1 MTDSDYSPSSILIDV
16 ELPDPAPLPDELVAA
31 LSSLRVVLVGWYAV
45 PEQTSPAQARDQ
57 FGEEAQAALD
67 AVARRFEEAG
77 AEDVT
82 TRLVFTGNKF
92 DTLTRISTEEA
103 CDAVLIPGALAHLR
117 RLLVPLRGL
126 QNARHIVPF
135 VADLVTGNG
144 TTDVTLLHVL
154 QGDETDADVQE
165 DLLGPAVEQ
174 LAAHGVDTEL
184 VERRVV
190 ATDDPADTILEAAG
204 HYDLVVLGETQPS
217 VRDILFGTVPER
229 IVQSVEGPVVLVRH
243 GDEEDTRIERTL

>member
-1 MTDSDYSPSSILIDV
+1 MS
-16 ELPDPAPLPDELVAA
+16 EHAPAPGA
-31 LSSLRVVLVGWYAV
+31 SS
-45 PEQTSPAQARDQ
+45 EQPGDQ

-82 TRLVFTGNKF
+82 SRLVFTGDKF
-92 DTLTRISTEEA
+92 DTLTRISTEEG
-103 CDAVLIPGALAHLR
+103 CDAVLISGALEHLR

-135 VADLVTGNG
+135 FVDVVAGSG

-154 QGDETDADVQE
+154 QGDETDADVQD

-190 ATDDPADTILEAAG
+190 ATDDPADTIREAAG
-204 HYDLVVLGETQPS
+204 HYDLLVLGETQPS
-217 VRDILFGTVPER
+217 VRGILFGTVPER

-243 GDEEDTRIERTL
+243 GDEEETRAERTL